1 MEQEL
6 ISKKE
11 LLETYGIS
19 YGTLYRWQRTG
30 LIPKEWFIRKSTPTG
45 QETFFPKE
53 LIIER
58 VNYIFLEK
66 DGMSLEELAARV
78 SKKEENAP
86 MLIIETK
93 YEKKQFPLDDI
104 KNISISGS
112 GKILGIS
119 EIIEI
124 LKNSEAEK

>member
-45 QETFFPKE
+45 QETYFPKE

-66 DGMSLEELAARV
+66 EGTSLEELAERMNKK
-78 SKKEENAP
+78 KKESP

-93 YEKKQFPLDDI
+93 YEKKTIPLDDI
-104 KNISISGS
+104 KNITVTGG
-112 GKILGIS
+112 GKTLGIN

-124 LKNSEAEK
+124 LKNS

>member
-11 LLETYGIS
+11 LLDTYGIS

-30 LIPKEWFIRKSTPTG
+30 LIPKEWFIKKSTPTG

-66 DGMSLEELAARV
+66 DGMSLEQLAERMN
-78 SKKEENAP
+78 KKEKEAP
-86 MLIIETK
+86 MLIIQTK
-93 YEKKQFPLDDI
+93 YDERKFPLQDI
-104 KNISISGS
+104 KSIRISG
-112 GKILGIS
+112 GGRTLGID

-124 LKNSEAEK
+124 LKKS